1 VLTKN
6 SFTEDSERQ
15 VGTGTALTKNSF
27 TEDKLNGYRYLVP
40 EAPGETDVVGGR
52 VVEGGQVVLL

>member
-1 VLTKN
+1 MVTVLTKN

-27 TEDKLNGYRYLVP
+27 TEDTEDKLNGYRYGADKNSVT
-40 EAPGETDVVGGR
+40 EARER
-52 VVEGGQVVLL
+52 